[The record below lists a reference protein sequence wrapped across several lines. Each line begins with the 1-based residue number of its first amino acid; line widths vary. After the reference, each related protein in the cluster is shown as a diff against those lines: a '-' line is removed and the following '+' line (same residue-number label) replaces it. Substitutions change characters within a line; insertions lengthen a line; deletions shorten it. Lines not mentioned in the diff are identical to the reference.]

1 MKKGML
7 MKTMDFD
14 FRSRRS
20 MVAGKQGMVA
30 ASNPLAAQAGLRILQ
45 QGGTAADAAIAAAA
59 VMNVVAPSS
68 TGIGGDCFALYYD
81 ASARQVSAL
90 NGSGRAAR
98 ALSLETVRAAG
109 HEQMPHRDAVSVTV
123 PGAVR
128 GWADLLERF
137 GRLSLKETL
146 ADAIQYASEGY
157 PLSPVFGHSW
167 QHSEALL
174 QSWPHTA
181 DYLPNGQAPA
191 VGQIVRLPQ
200 LAASL
205 QRIAEQGPDAFYE
218 GEMADR
224 IATTL
229 RDLGSPMS
237 AADLRDH
244 RSDWADSI
252 HIDYRGTRIHEHPP
266 NGQGLAALIALQICS
281 GWPIDSLPP
290 LSPERLHLQ
299 VEAMRVGFAD
309 AAQYVADAATHPA
322 PLDFLLSEGY
332 AAERRAQISPLKAMS
347 PPSYGRPAGSSDT
360 IYLCTVDGEGNGCSF
375 INSLFMGWGSGI
387 VVPGTGIFLQN
398 RGAGF
403 RLEPGHPNALAGGKR
418 PYHTIIPGMMTRDG
432 DLCGVFGVMGGY
444 MQPQGH
450 LQVVSAMLDDDL
462 NPQEALDRP
471 RWCLGAGVSVA
482 GDSELLLEEGISL
495 KTMAGLARLGHRVRP
510 ISGADRAVFG
520 SGQII
525 LRDASSGVL
534 FGGSD
539 PRKDGLVAAY

>member
-1 MKKGML
+1 
-7 MKTMDFD
+7 MKTMNFD
-14 FRSRRS
+14 FCSRRS
-20 MVAGKQGMVA
+20 MVAGRRGMVA

-59 VMNVVAPSS
+59 VMNVVAPAS

-81 ASARQVSAL
+81 ARARQVSAL
-90 NGSGRAAR
+90 NGSGRAPQE
-98 ALSLETVRAAG
+98 LSLEKVRAAG
-109 HEQMPHRDAVSVTV
+109 HEQMPHRDAISVTV

-137 GRLSLKETL
+137 GRFTLKDTL
-146 ADAIQYASEGY
+146 ADAIHYASEGY

-167 QHSEALL
+167 QNSERLL

-181 DYLPNGQAPA
+181 DYLPNGIAPA
-191 VGQIVRLPQ
+191 VGQVVRLPQ

-218 GEMADR
+218 GEMGDR

-229 RDLGSPMS
+229 RDLGSPMAPS
-237 AADLRDH
+237 DLRDH
-244 RSDWADSI
+244 RSDWGRSI

-266 NGQGLAALIALQICS
+266 NGQGLAALIALQICN
-281 GWPIDSLPP
+281 GWPIATLPP
-290 LSPERLHLQ
+290 LSTERLHLL
-299 VEAMRVGFAD
+299 VESMRVGFAD
-309 AAQYVADAATHPA
+309 AAQYIADGTTNPA
-322 PLDFLLSEGY
+322 PLDFLLSGEY
-332 AAERRAQISPLKAMS
+332 AAERRANISPQKAMA
-347 PPSYGRPAGSSDT
+347 PPSFGRPGDSSDT

-403 RLEPGHPNALAGGKR
+403 RLDPGHPNALAGGKR
-418 PYHTIIPGMMTRDG
+418 PYHTIIPGMMTRG
-432 DLCGVFGVMGGY
+432 DELYGVFGVMGGY

-471 RWCLGAGVSVA
+471 RWCLGAGISVS
-482 GDSELLLEEGISL
+482 GDSELLLEEGLSL
-495 KTMAGLARLGHRVRP
+495 KTMAGLAQLGHRVRP
-510 ISGADRAVFG
+510 ITGADRAVFG

-525 LRDASSGVL
+525 LRDSTSGIL

-539 PRKDGLVAAY
+539 PRKDGQVAAY